1 MPGTR
6 QTNTFSEGLQK
17 LLVEIGYLKTTPDAD
32 LQFIYELE
40 TTVLTKIR
48 EPQEQLAA
56 IQAGQAGQAGM
67 PPLDMMMAGGAG
79 LPPAGP
85 PVGGGV
91 PGLRQVPPTP
101 SGDELS
107 RLLA

>member
-6 QTNTFSEGLQK
+6 QTNTFAEGLQK

-56 IQAGQAGQAGM
+56 IQAGQAGQGGM
-67 PPLDMMMAGGAG
+67 PPLDMMMAGPPPGPPPG
-79 LPPAGP
+79 PAGP
-85 PVGGGV
+85 GV

-101 SGDELS
+101 SADELS
-107 RLLA
+107 RLLS